1 MQKKTDIKRYL
12 RKDQFKNKVL
22 CYQSIY
28 GGASK
33 NAQETV
39 EKDYSAFED
48 YINNAKKAAEQKENI
63 SAYFRRVDKLEIH
76 ELTKWYTIEIISKMI
91 NNKIVSDIDLIENVK
106 SLGIEAV
113 DINVESLSIGPAN
126 VEFFIQDDKVFFTAT
141 KTDRLIVNK
150 DDLIEFEIKSYSPD
164 FVSLNGKRLN
174 VKGNKIYSE
183 EHLEG
188 VCSDL
193 KYDFIKF
200 EITHSSNGKNGKN
213 ITIELQDDESLETSV
228 FDTFFTED
236 VTSVYIGN
244 DKYNSFKVKRKNQEY
259 GQLELAP
266 NENKKIPKEGVLHI
280 SSDTYQLM
288 CQSRAIDILVN
299 APSIYHKALLYL
311 SDDKEVAKLER
322 YTSYNEIPIEYKVLT
337 NENLRGNIN
346 QRKFVQKSLQTPDFM
361 ILEGPPG
368 SGKTTTI
375 LEFIYQAAKD
385 GKRIMLSASTHVAID
400 NVLEKILN
408 HKYKAEL
415 LKYINPCRI
424 GSEDNIYVD
433 EVKQFTYDNIMKDVN
448 PEYTS
453 IVEDS
458 FNLVCGTTIGI
469 LQYPLFRKT
478 LGSQNGVSSI
488 EPVFDY
494 LIIDEASKT
503 TFNEFLVPAIFA
515 KKWIIVG
522 DVKQLAPYVEKNDLV
537 PTLLSS
543 NSFSKQHIR
552 EAIYF
557 LIMISTMGKKILQD
571 KAFLMSGSSIQYLDK
586 YLDKDKFIAVTNL
599 KTSNL
604 LTISKD
610 DLDNG
615 SSKSCALDAL
625 GNTLIID
632 ESLDQDVLPFLNPKI
647 VVVGKKI
654 NIAQERHF
662 LTYALLHHRHKDL
675 FAITSDLDGTYSK
688 KLEEEILWR
697 LIRIYEL
704 EHSDTSVIE
713 KYEEYIENV
722 KQYLEEK
729 MIDDYDRTIS
739 MISEI
744 ALPSII
750 TLLQDGIKKRSY
762 NTKNTILNSGFSD
775 IDKVNRF
782 ESLEYQYRMHEDISR
797 LPRKLVYRDQALK
810 DDIRT
815 YPEFHYYKDSNRFEV
830 LNVSGAN
837 VVRNQNEKEANTIIQ
852 ELKNLSKYAK
862 ENKMN
867 YQIAVLSFYNGQVS
881 LIRRKLKN
889 MFNTNANYNYTDGHI
904 KVSLNTV
911 DRFQGQEADIVFL
924 SMVRNSGS
932 IGFMDSI
939 NRVNV
944 AITRAKEKL
953 IVVGDKNYFASKQN
967 QSLLLKS
974 LFQGGDVK

>member
-1 MQKKTDIKRYL
+1 MQKKTDIKRFL
-12 RKDQFKNKVL
+12 RQDQFKNKVL

-63 SAYFRRVDKLEIH
+63 SAYFRRIDSQQVYDLS
-76 ELTKWYTIEIISKMI
+76 KWYTIEIISKLI
-91 NNKIVSDIDLIENVK
+91 NGKVVSDIDLIENVK
-106 SLGIEAV
+106 SLGIEAI
-113 DINVESLSIGPAN
+113 DIKIESLSIQGSLIKHFKQDGKI
-126 VEFFIQDDKVFFTAT
+126 FFACEKV
-141 KTDRLIVNK
+141 DRLVINQDEK
-150 DDLIEFEIKSYSPD
+150 IEFEIKLYSPE
-164 FVSLNGKRLN
+164 FVNLNGQRMN

-188 VCSDL
+188 FCLDVR
-193 KYDFIKF
+193 YDFIKYDLLH
-200 EITHSSNGKNGKN
+200 ITNGRNGKN
-213 ITIELQDDESLETSV
+213 ITIELEDDDSLETSV

-236 VTSVYIGN
+236 VTAVYIGN
-244 DKYNSFKVKRKNQEY
+244 NKRNQFKVKRKNKEF

-266 NENKKIPKEGVLHI
+266 SKHGKIPKEGVLHI
-280 SSDTYQLM
+280 SSNTYQLM

-299 APSIYHKALLYL
+299 SPSIYHKALLYL
-311 SDDKEVAKLER
+311 SDDKEVASLDK
-322 YTSYNEIPIEYKVLT
+322 YNSYNNISVDHKVLT
-337 NENLRGNIN
+337 NEKLKGNMN

-375 LEFIYQAAKD
+375 LEFIYQALKD
-385 GKRIMLSASTHVAID
+385 GKKIMLSASTHVAID

-448 PEYTS
+448 PDYTD

-543 NSFSKQHIR
+543 NSFRNQHIR
-552 EAIYF
+552 DAIYF
-557 LIMISTMGKKILQD
+557 LIMTSKMSKKELQN

-586 YLDKDKFIAVTNL
+586 YLDKNKYIAVTNL

-604 LTISKD
+604 LTISKS
-610 DLDNG
+610 DLDEG
-615 SSKSCALDAL
+615 SSKNCVLDAL

-632 ESLDQDVLPFLNPKI
+632 ESLDLDVLPFLNPKI
-647 VVVGKKI
+647 IVIGKKK
-654 NIAQERHF
+654 NIAKELYF
-662 LTYALLHHRHKDL
+662 STYALLHHRHKE
-675 FAITSDLDGTYSK
+675 FYAITSDIDDTYSK

-722 KQYLEEK
+722 KQYLGES
-729 MIDDYDRTIS
+729 MIDDYDRTIA

-762 NTKNTILNSGFSD
+762 NKKNTILNSGFSE

-782 ESLEYQYRMHEDISR
+782 ESLEYQYRMHPDISR

-815 YPEFHYYKDSNRFEV
+815 YPDFNYYKDSNRFEV
-830 LNVSGAN
+830 INVSGAN
-837 VVRNQNEKEANTIIQ
+837 VVRNQNEKEANIIIQ
-852 ELKNLSKYAK
+852 ELKKLSKYAK
-862 ENKMN
+862 EHKIN
-867 YQIAVLSFYNGQVS
+867 YQIAVLAFYNGQVS
-881 LIRRKLKN
+881 LIRRKLKSL
-889 MFNTNANYNYTDGHI
+889 FNTNANYNYTDGHI

-911 DRFQGQEADIVFL
+911 DKFQGQEADIVFL
-924 SMVRNSGS
+924 SMVRNNGS
-932 IGFMDSI
+932 VGFMDSI

-953 IVVGDKNYFASKQN
+953 IVVGDKNFFASKQN

-974 LFQGGDVK
+974 LFQGGDAK